1 MISYN
6 ELLDIIKSMNEER
19 IETYKLDFARQD
31 LFYIDPFLALYHG
44 NDALDKLNIQYDQ
57 YHTMTKPFRRKSDW
71 IQLEYI
77 GINNEDIYNILKG
90 HLIKG
95 DIVVDPNYS
104 DPDTVSSDI
113 SEYESDTVITEAE
126 FRSASEDIDY
136 KRMLDNVNMNRVLP
150 IANQWMRDTEFILMV
165 PPTSEKDLE
174 ARWDAYN
181 YMIKKHRRVA
191 DWKALELFGLTNQ
204 QLYNYYKSQIYKNED
219 IPDVEPSDF
228 DDEYENENPEI
239 PFSESAFLRKYFRDI
254 VVHESGKDIGEAL
267 TKLASDIDTDKI
279 YDKTISKKIIEDTI
293 ATYQDINGKALDP
306 QINYSDMPMFTP
318 DEMIDMGVFG
328 HEPVDNYFD
337 AIGDDIISG
346 DSTVL
351 EWFNKYRMVYN
362 GLPVTEDFNQI
373 NLERVRKLDRIYKLT
388 TVEQRIED
396 PKLSQTI
403 LEMGWNPLYDFT
415 PLLRVKAD
423 MRINTLIES
432 NFGHSQ
438 IIDLCGFR
446 TLDPAKFGLK
456 ENTSGDILKPIYI
469 VFEEGKT
476 LFSKAIKKVTGG
488 IYSHAA
494 ISFDSKMDKMY
505 SYGVEHSS
513 GPLGGFIIEN
523 VKDKDKNAHM
533 GIYTVFVPEVVWD
546 VIYKNVMWFVENAKK
561 TTYSFANILTI
572 IFQIPYEKSNSLIC
586 SQFVDRMLKLGGI
599 DVTGKSSS
607 LVDPNYLRRAS
618 RADKSIFKIFEGKVR
633 NFNPKIVYNRVMSLL
648 TKASKYKI
656 DTSIGKNYKLE
667 TVYYS
672 FSLNALS
679 TIYESVTDPLV
690 KSIYET
696 FYLPCMEAKEIPI
709 RFDKEG
715 DLLLGPFWTDFKVEH
730 AKSHKLLMNY
740 DSKHNYEGMKSELAK
755 LWALS
760 IAIEKKLRNSK
771 FNKSRAKYLTDARA
785 LILND
790 FNKYL
795 KVVMDHDK
803 NFDFEKYF
811 ESTKYYD
818 QVTRVDKNTI
828 KHTINLIK
836 TVI

>member
-1 MISYN
+1 MITYN
-6 ELLDIIKSMNEER
+6 ELLDVIKSLNPEKT
-19 IETYKLDFARQD
+19 ETYKEDFKRQD
-31 LFYIDPFLALYHG
+31 LYYIDPFLALYP
-44 NDALDKLNIQYDQ
+44 DVDKALDLLNVQYDQ

-77 GINNEDIYNILKG
+77 GVNNEDIYNILKG
-90 HLIKG
+90 NLIKH
-95 DIVVDPNYS
+95 DITVDPNFT
-104 DPDTVSSDI
+104 DPDTTTSDI
-113 SEYESDTVITEAE
+113 SEYESEVL
-126 FRSASEDIDY
+126 FEDFTPAADNIDY
-136 KRMLDNVNMNRVLP
+136 KQVLASKNLDRAIPM
-150 IANQWMRDTEFILMV
+150 ANKWMRDTEFILMV
-165 PPTSEKDLE
+165 PPKNEEELE

-204 QLYNYYKSQIYKNED
+204 QLYDYWKSQIYANED
-219 IPDVEPSDF
+219 IPEVDPMDF
-228 DDEYENENPEI
+228 DDEYENDIIEI
-239 PFSESAFLRKYFRDI
+239 PFSESAYLRRYFRDK
-254 VVHESGKDIGEAL
+254 VVYESGKDIGEAL
-267 TKLASDIDTDKI
+267 TKLASDIDVEKV

-293 ATYQDINGKALDP
+293 TAYQDLNGRNLDVE
-306 QINYSDMPMFTP
+306 INYSDMPMFSP

-328 HEPVDNYFD
+328 HEPVDNFFD
-337 AIGDDIISG
+337 AIGDDIIAG

-351 EWFNKYRMVYN
+351 EWFNKYKAIYN
-362 GLPVTEDFNQI
+362 GFPVNEDFNKI

-396 PKLSQTI
+396 PKLSQSI
-403 LEMGWNPLYDFT
+403 LEMGWNPLYEFS
-415 PLLRVKAD
+415 PEMRVKAD
-423 MRINTLIES
+423 LRIDSLIES

-446 TLDPAKFGLK
+446 TPNLQKMNLNEVSSIPA
-456 ENTSGDILKPIYI
+456 LKPIYI

-476 LFSKAIKKVTGG
+476 LFSKAIKKVTNG

-494 ISFDSKMDKMY
+494 IAFDSSMNKMY

-513 GPLGGFIIEN
+513 GPLGGFVIED
-523 VKDKDKNAHM
+523 VKEKDKDAHM
-533 GIYTVFVPEVVWD
+533 GIYTIFVPKDIWD
-546 VIYKNVMWFVENAKK
+546 TIYKNVMWFVENAKK

-572 IFQIPYEKSNSLIC
+572 LFQIPYEKSNSLIC

-607 LVDPNYLRRAS
+607 LVDPNFLRRAS
-618 RADKSIFKIFEGKVR
+618 RANKNIFKVFEGKVK
-633 NFNPKIVYNRVMSLL
+633 NFKPQVVYNRVNGLL
-648 TKASKYKI
+648 KKIPKYKI
-656 DTSIGKNYKLE
+656 STTIGENTLLE
-667 TVYYS
+667 TVYWS
-672 FSLNALS
+672 DNLNALS
-679 TIYESVTDPLV
+679 TIYEHVSNPTL
-690 KSIYET
+690 KKIYET
-696 FYLPCMEAKEIPI
+696 FYLPCMEAREIPI

-715 DLLLGPFWTDFKVEH
+715 DLLLGPFWTDFKAEY

-740 DSKHNYEGMKSELAK
+740 DTKHNYEGMKTELAK

-760 IAIEKKLRNSK
+760 IAIEKKLRSSR
-771 FNKSRAKYLTDARA
+771 FNKSRAKYLTDAKA

-818 QVTRVDKNTI
+818 QVVKVDKNTI

-836 TVI
+836 SVV